1 MKRSFK
7 VYKITCKVNNKI
19 YIGQT
24 IESLTQRFNRH
35 MGYQKD
41 EHDTKFYRAIRKY
54 GKDNF
59 YIELLEE
66 VSNQNELDKREYYWI
81 CFYDSVN
88 KGYNTKDCIG
98 KCGGDTLSTHPNKKL
113 ISEKLRKSKL
123 GDKNPMRINGGLKG
137 ERNGMYGKHLTEEQ
151 KMHISKK
158 LKGRTRS
165 IEACKKTSE
174 SLKGVPK
181 SKAHIENQIKS
192 MLGKDYYR
200 EVVVIDEKGNVVERF
215 KNKSEYYKG
224 MHLNYNVGRS
234 FLELWL
240 KNKNECL
247 NPKKL
252 DRFKCLERKRALYF
266 DEFITENV

>member
-41 EHDTKFYRAIRKY
+41 EHDTKFYIAIRKY

-215 KNKSEYYKG
+215 KNKSEYYKECILSI
-224 MHLNYNVGRS
+224 M
-234 FLELWL
+234 LE
-240 KNKNECL
+240 EA
-247 NPKKL
+247 
-252 DRFKCLERKRALYF
+252 F
-266 DEFITENV
+266 

>member
-7 VYKITCKVNNKI
+7 IYKITCKINNKV

-24 IESLTQRFNRH
+24 IETLTQRFNRH

-41 EHDTKFYRAIRKY
+41 EHDTKFYRAIGKY
-54 GKDNF
+54 GRDNF

-66 VSNQNELDKREYYWI
+66 VSNQKELDEREYYWI
-81 CFYDSVN
+81 CFYDSVK
-88 KGYNTKDCIG
+88 KGYNTKNSIG
-98 KCGGDTLSTHPNKKL
+98 KCGGDTLSNHPNKEL
-113 ISEKLRKSKL
+113 ISKKISNSKI

-151 KMHISKK
+151 KSNISKK

-165 IEACKKTSE
+165 EDECRKTSE

-181 SKAHIENQIKS
+181 SKSHIENLKKS
-192 MLGKDYYR
+192 HLGDDYYR
-200 EVVVIDEKGNVVERF
+200 EVVIVDEYGNIIERF
-215 KNKSEYYKG
+215 KNKSEYYRG
-224 MHLNYNVGRS
+224 MAIKYNVGRT
-234 FLELWL
+234 FLELWI
-240 KNKNECL
+240 KNK
-247 NPKKL
+247 KKCKNRKNL
-252 DRFKCLERKRALYF
+252 ERFKPLENKRALYY

>member
-81 CFYDSVN
+81 VFMILLI
-88 KGYNTKDCIG
+88 KGIILKLHW
-98 KCGGDTLSTHPNKKL
+98 KCGETLSIIL
-113 ISEKLRKSKL
+113 IRV
-123 GDKNPMRINGGLKG
+123 
-137 ERNGMYGKHLTEEQ
+137 
-151 KMHISKK
+151 
-158 LKGRTRS
+158 
-165 IEACKKTSE
+165 TSE
-174 SLKGVPK
+174 
-181 SKAHIENQIKS
+181 N
-192 MLGKDYYR
+192 
-200 EVVVIDEKGNVVERF
+200 
-215 KNKSEYYKG
+215 
-224 MHLNYNVGRS
+224 
-234 FLELWL
+234 
-240 KNKNECL
+240 
-247 NPKKL
+247 
-252 DRFKCLERKRALYF
+252 
-266 DEFITENV
+266 